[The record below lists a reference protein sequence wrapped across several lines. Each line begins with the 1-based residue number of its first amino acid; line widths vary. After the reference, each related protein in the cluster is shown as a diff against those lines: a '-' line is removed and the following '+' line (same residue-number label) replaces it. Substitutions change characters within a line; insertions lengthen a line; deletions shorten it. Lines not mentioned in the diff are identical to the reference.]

1 MDIILV
7 PLLQLINTVIQL
19 YIWAIIAYIVLHWL
33 LIFNVINAKNNFVSI
48 VMETLFRITEPL
60 LSSIRRVL
68 PNFGGLD
75 LSPMVLILGLYFI
88 ENLINRLVLRF
99 I

>member
-7 PLLQLINTVIQL
+7 PLLQLVNTVIQL

-33 LIFNVINAKNNFVSI
+33 LVFNVINAKNNFVSI
-48 VMETLFRITEPL
+48 VIETLFRITEPAL
-60 LSSIRRVL
+60 ASIRRIL
-68 PNFGGLD
+68 PNLGGLD
-75 LSPMVLILGLYFI
+75 LSPVVLVLGLYFI
-88 ENLINRLVLRF
+88 ENLINRLALRF

>member
-75 LSPMVLILGLYFI
+75 LSPMLLILGLYFI

>member
-1 MDIILV
+1 LDIILV

-33 LIFNVINAKNNFVSI
+33 LVFNVINAKNNFVSI
-48 VMETLFRITEPL
+48 VIETLFRITEPVL
-60 LSSIRRVL
+60 ASIRRIL
-68 PNFGGLD
+68 PNLGGLD
-75 LSPMVLILGLYFI
+75 LSPVVLILGLYFI
-88 ENLINRLVLRF
+88 ENLINRLALRF